1 MNKPYPLYNVCEAY
15 STIKETVVER
25 AKVLGDQIAY
35 SYREKPNDKKKLSVS
50 YREFSEQVKAFGTEL
65 LSRNIGR
72 GRCAVIGKLS
82 YSWVLTYFSVLSIG
96 SVLVPLDPDWTSEDL
111 LDALKKSNVD
121 MVICDID
128 VADKIADY
136 FTERD
141 IKPVFTKKT
150 DGECVL
156 DLVDLGRKRVE
167 SGDNSFD
174 FVESDPEE
182 MSLLVFTS
190 GTTGQGKGVMLS
202 EKAILVTVSEGM
214 KLVKIGNKMIA
225 VLPPH
230 HTFGSTISILGGYY
244 LGIEV
249 YISNGIRYFQ
259 HELQQERPE
268 GLILVPLFLETFAK
282 KIMANVK
289 EQGKEKVLNGLVK
302 VSNVMRKVGINFT
315 KQMFST
321 VLKAFGGNLK
331 YVIVGGAP
339 LSAEVYN
346 FFSSFGIKVING
358 YGITECSPLISVNR
372 NDHIVPGTV
381 GMPIKCDTIKID
393 NPNEDGE
400 GEICVK
406 GPNVMLGYYQN
417 EEATKAVIDDE
428 GFFHT
433 GDIGKIHESG
443 YLIITGRIKNLIILS
458 NGKNVYPEEIECTLS
473 SVPGLSDIVVYE
485 GVSKRGIEHNTIVAE
500 VWIEPEAREKLG
512 IDDVEAYIKPYIHKY
527 NLTAVSYKKIGMLKV
542 RNEPFPKN
550 TLKKIVRFK
559 IDKTID

>member
-1 MNKPYPLYNVCEAY
+1 
-15 STIKETVVER
+15 
-25 AKVLGDQIAY
+25 
-35 SYREKPNDKKKLSVS
+35 
-50 YREFSEQVKAFGTEL
+50 
-65 LSRNIGR
+65 
-72 GRCAVIGKLS
+72 
-82 YSWVLTYFSVLSIG
+82 
-96 SVLVPLDPDWTSEDL
+96 
-111 LDALKKSNVD
+111 
-121 MVICDID
+121 
-128 VADKIADY
+128 
-136 FTERD
+136 
-141 IKPVFTKKT
+141 
-150 DGECVL
+150 
-156 DLVDLGRKRVE
+156 
-167 SGDNSFD
+167 
-174 FVESDPEE
+174 
-182 MSLLVFTS
+182 
-190 GTTGQGKGVMLS
+190 
-202 EKAILVTVSEGM
+202 
-214 KLVKIGNKMIA
+214 
-225 VLPPH
+225 
-230 HTFGSTISILGGYY
+230 
-244 LGIEV
+244 
-249 YISNGIRYFQ
+249 
-259 HELQQERPE
+259 
-268 GLILVPLFLETFAK
+268 
-282 KIMANVK
+282 MANVK